1 MSTLAHNPWL
11 PRTGSFAVWLL
22 AAGCAVYWGLKLPA
36 VSTSAPA
43 APVAAGPAA
52 PADPAAVARLL
63 GATPAVAGAGPVAA
77 APAQSTRF
85 ALVGVVSA
93 RSKGGAALIAVD
105 GKPAKPYRVGAQVE
119 DGLVLQSVAP
129 RRATL
134 GPGAEGP
141 AAFTLEMPL
150 PKR

>member
-43 APVAAGPAA
+43 APVATGPAA

-63 GATPAVAGAGPVAA
+63 GATAAAAGAGPAA

-93 RSKGGAALIAVD
+93 RSRGGAALIAVD

-134 GPGAEGP
+134 GPAAEGP

>member
-11 PRTGSFAVWLL
+11 PRAGSFAVWLL

-36 VSTSAPA
+36 ASGAAAPA
-43 APVAAGPAA
+43 PVPAGPAA

-63 GATPAVAGAGPVAA
+63 GATAAVPGAGPVAT
-77 APAQSTRF
+77 PARSSRF
-85 ALVGVVSA
+85 ALVGVVSG
-93 RSKGGAALIAVD
+93 RSQGGAALIAVD
-105 GKPAKPYRVGAQVE
+105 GKPAKPYRVGATVE

-134 GPGAEGP
+134 GPAANGP

-150 PKR
+150 PRR

>member
-43 APVAAGPAA
+43 APVTTGPAA

-63 GATPAVAGAGPVAA
+63 GATAAAAGAGPAA

-93 RSKGGAALIAVD
+93 RSRGGAALIAVD

-134 GPGAEGP
+134 GPAAEGP

>member
-11 PRTGSFAVWLL
+11 PRTGTFAVWLL

-36 VSTSAPA
+36 ASRATTP
-43 APVAAGPAA
+43 APVATGPAV

-63 GATPAVAGAGPVAA
+63 GATAAAPGAGPVA

-85 ALVGVVSA
+85 SLVGVVSA
-93 RSKGGAALIAVD
+93 RSRGGAALISVD
-105 GKPAKPYRVGAQVE
+105 GKPAKPYRVGALVE
-119 DGLVLQSVAP
+119 AGLVLQAVAP

-134 GPGAEGP
+134 GPAADGP

>member
-36 VSTSAPA
+36 ASRAAPP
-43 APVAAGPAA
+43 APVATGPAVA
-52 PADPAAVARLL
+52 ADPAAVARLL
-63 GATPAVAGAGPVAA
+63 GAMPAAPGAAPAA

-105 GKPAKPYRVGAQVE
+105 GKPARPYRVGAVVE

-134 GPGAEGP
+134 GPAADGP

>member
-1 MSTLAHNPWL
+1 MSTLVHNRWL

-36 VSTSAPA
+36 VSSGAPA
-43 APVAAGPAA
+43 APAVAGPAV

-63 GATPAVAGAGPVAA
+63 GATPAAASAGPAA

-85 ALVGVVSA
+85 ALVGVVA
-93 RSKGGAALIAVD
+93 GRSHGGAALIAVD
-105 GKPAKPYRVGAQVE
+105 GKPAKPYRVGAKVE
-119 DGLVLQSVAP
+119 EGLVLQSVAP

-134 GPGAEGP
+134 GPAAGGP
-141 AAFTLEMPL
+141 AAFTLDMPL

>member
-1 MSTLAHNPWL
+1 MSTLVHNRWL

-43 APVAAGPAA
+43 APVAGGPAA
-52 PADPAAVARLL
+52 PADPAGVARLL
-63 GATPAVAGAGPVAA
+63 GASPAAASAGPAA

-85 ALVGVVSA
+85 ALMGVVSA
-93 RSKGGAALIAVD
+93 RSKGGAALIAID

-134 GPGAEGP
+134 GPAAEGP

>member
-1 MSTLAHNPWL
+1 MSTLVQNRWL

-22 AAGCAVYWGLKLPA
+22 AAGCAVFWGLKLPA
-36 VSTSAPA
+36 VSTGAPV
-43 APVAAGPAA
+43 APVAAGPAV

-63 GATPAVAGAGPVAA
+63 GATPAAAGAGPVA

-85 ALVGVVSA
+85 ALVGVSA
-93 RSKGGAALIAVD
+93 RSKGGAALIATD
-105 GKPAKPYRVGAQVE
+105 GKPAKPYRVGAVVE
-119 DGLVLQSVAP
+119 EGLVLQSVAP

-134 GPGAEGP
+134 GPTSGGP

>member
-1 MSTLAHNPWL
+1 MSTLVHNRWL

-22 AAGCAVYWGLKLPA
+22 AAGCAVYWGLKLPS
-36 VSTSAPA
+36 VSTGAPV

-63 GATPAVAGAGPVAA
+63 GAAPAAAGAGPAA

-85 ALVGVVSA
+85 VLVGVVSA
-93 RSKGGAALIAVD
+93 RSKDGAALIAMD
-105 GKPAKPYRVGAQVE
+105 GKPAKPYRVGAVVE
-119 DGLVLQSVAP
+119 EGLVLQSVAP

-134 GPGAEGP
+134 GPAGGGS